1 MGSHSPFDYPDRLTG
16 SGCHSLV
23 NPGNVNNYIK
33 LNCFSVPT
41 APSAAFYNANCDPT
55 FGTYPECF
63 NLLGNSRRNDLI
75 GPGLVNVDF
84 STFKNNYIKENLN
97 LQFRVEFFNLFN
109 HSNFVSPIDN
119 STLFDSTGAPVAGA
133 GLIDATSTDNRE
145 IQFALKL
152 IW

>member
-1 MGSHSPFDYPDRLTG
+1 
-16 SGCHSLV
+16 
-23 NPGNVNNYIK
+23 
-33 LNCFSVPT
+33 
-41 APSAAFYNANCDPT
+41 
-55 FGTYPECF
+55 
-63 NLLGNSRRNDLI
+63 
-75 GPGLVNVDF
+75 
-84 STFKNNYIKENLN
+84 
-97 LQFRVEFFNLFN
+97 VEFFNLFN